1 MSKHPTVVGLSE
13 NQLIIFVKEVFRGI
27 GQIMLQEN
35 ALTGLL
41 FTVGIFVGSVNMGFA
56 ALLAT
61 VVATAFARLLGY
73 ERSAIEKGLFGFNA
87 ALVGVGV
94 LLLLQPML
102 LTWLLVVI
110 GAIAS
115 VLLQQLFYIRKIAV
129 FTLPFV
135 LVTWLIFW
143 GAKWLMPELPV
154 ISAQDF
160 SIFEGSNLFFSVRGF
175 GQVIFQGHI
184 VSGILFFVAVFIHS
198 PLAALYGLAGATLS
212 GLVAL
217 GVGMPI
223 DAIGMGLFSY
233 NAVLTAIVFAGP
245 KLRDGVWGMLA
256 VLLSL
261 GIGFLMFTHN
271 LLQLT
276 FPFVAAA
283 FLALLIRGK
292 VWVRI
297 GKGR

>member
-1 MSKHPTVVGLSE
+1 MSKGTHYIDLTRNYLSA
-13 NQLIIFVKEVFRGI
+13 LVKEIFKGI

-41 FTVGIFVGSVNMGFA
+41 FTVGIFVGSVNMGLA
-56 ALLAT
+56 ALLGTAVAT
-61 VVATAFARLLGY
+61 VFARLLGY
-73 ERSAIEKGLFGFNA
+73 ERLAIEKGLFGFNA

-94 LLLLQPML
+94 LLLLQPVL

-110 GAIAS
+110 GAMAS
-115 VLLQQLFYIRKIAV
+115 TLLQQLFYTRKIAV

-135 LVTWLIFW
+135 LVTWLIFLA
-143 GAKWLMPELPV
+143 AKWLMPELLV
-154 ISAQDF
+154 ISAPDF
-160 SIFEGSNLFFSVRGF
+160 SIFEGSNLFFSIRGF

-184 VSGILFFVAVFIHS
+184 ISGILFFVAVFIHS
-198 PLAALYGLAGATLS
+198 PLAGLYGLAGATLS

-245 KLRDGVWGMLA
+245 QLRDGVWGMLA

-261 GIGFLMFTHN
+261 GIGMLMFTHN

-283 FLALLIRGK
+283 FLTLLIRDK

-297 GKGR
+297 SKDR